1 MTLKNEQ
8 STVDRPRI
16 SRREL
21 LAYAWISSLAAL
33 TLGGLA
39 AFSRFLRPRADAGGA
54 GSVFDLGTLADL
66 PAAGTAPLNYPE
78 GRFWLVRS
86 DAGLLALHKSCT
98 HLDCLYD
105 WDAPSDHFVCPCHGS
120 RFAADGAHLEGPA
133 ARSLDRFAVRL
144 TGPDG
149 RILAE
154 TDSAGSPV
162 ALPRGISDLQVSV
175 DTGRRIPGAPT

>member
-1 MTLKNEQ
+1 MTLKSEQ

-21 LAYAWISSLAAL
+21 LTYAWISSLAAL

-39 AFSRFLRPRADAGGA
+39 AFSRFMRPRSDAGA
-54 GSVFDLGTLADL
+54 SGSVFDLGTLADL

-78 GRFWLVRS
+78 GGFWLVRS
-86 DAGLLALHKSCT
+86 DAGLLALRKSCA
-98 HLDCLYD
+98 HLNCLYD
-105 WDAPSDHFVCPCHGS
+105 WDAQSSQFVCPCHGS
-120 RFAADGAHLEGPA
+120 LFAADGSHLEGPA
-133 ARSLDRFAVRL
+133 ARSLDRFVVRL

-154 TDSAGSPV
+154 TDPSGVPV
-162 ALPRGISDLQVSV
+162 GLPPGNSDIRVSV
-175 DTGRRIPGAPT
+175 DTGRKIPGPPT